1 MQPIADAVKLFSN
14 QYETLY
20 SRNYTLYFLS
30 PLIGVFLVLL
40 LWSVEPLITNFHSFM
55 YSIIVILIVISIG
68 VYPLLLAGWS
78 SNRKYAIL
86 GGLRGVSQTIS
97 YEIRLALILLILLIY
112 LNRFSLENIIRNSYS
127 ISMIILNPL
136 LVIFWLVS
144 CLAETNRTPFDFSEG
159 ESELVSGFNVE
170 YGSGGFA
177 VIFIAEYAR
186 IYFLRILSAFIIF
199 GSNSREIKRSFFI
212 VILIF
217 FWIWRRSTLPR
228 FRYDF
233 LINLAWK
240 RILPLVLGLLEVS
253 LFIVYM

>member
-1 MQPIADAVKLFSN
+1 
-14 QYETLY
+14 
-20 SRNYTLYFLS
+20 
-30 PLIGVFLVLL
+30 
-40 LWSVEPLITNFHSFM
+40 M

-186 IYFLRILSAFIIF
+186 IYFLRILSAFIMF